1 MRRKE
6 EFHFRLS
13 EEESRML
20 NEKSKK
26 YGVSRT
32 KLLRNYIRDKI
43 TVSTDMEKVIR
54 ELTIS
59 INKIGTNINQ
69 IAKKANETGLS
80 RNDILSLKVYQRE
93 LSNMVKVVIENCDNQ
108 DITHEAK

>member
-1 MRRKE
+1 MRRKG

-13 EEESRML
+13 EEESRIL

-32 KLLRNYIRDKI
+32 KLLRNYINGKV
-43 TVSTDMEKVIR
+43 TVSADMEKVIR
-54 ELTIS
+54 ELTTS

-80 RNDILSLKVYQRE
+80 RNDVLSLTVYQRE
-93 LSNMVKVVIENCDNQ
+93 LLNMVKEVVENCNN
-108 DITHEAK
+108 